1 MLRIKKIF
9 DDGACIGFKFINTRR
24 VPFNAKAKLR
34 KTLIRGIKW
43 QKLEK

>member
-9 DDGACIGFKFINTRR
+9 EDEACIGFKIINTRK

-34 KTLIRGIKW
+34 KILIRGIKW
-43 QKLEK
+43 QK

>member
-9 DDGACIGFKFINTRR
+9 EDAACIGFKIINTRQ

-43 QKLEK
+43 QK